1 MEKISVIIPT
11 LNEEAVIGLA
21 LQSIRET
28 SEVEIIVVD
37 GGSQD
42 QTLEIAR
49 RYAETLSSGLGR
61 GRQMNKGARHA
72 RGKILLFLHADSI
85 LPAMALS
92 QISNT
97 LKDPEVVGGAFRL
110 GINTKKLLLRMVA
123 TFANW
128 RTAITRIPYGD
139 QGIFVRRSVFEKIGG
154 YSDQA
159 LMEDLEFSRRL
170 KRQGRLV
177 LLPDRVL
184 TSSRRWDQEGIFY
197 TTVRNQVL
205 VFLYFLGVSPE
216 HLARWYRRIR

>member
-1 MEKISVIIPT
+1 METISVIIPT
-11 LNEEAVIGLA
+11 LNEGAVLGLT

-72 RGKILLFLHADSI
+72 RGGILLFLHADSI

-197 TTVRNQVL
+197 TTVRNQAL

-216 HLARWYRRIR
+216 RLARWYRQIR